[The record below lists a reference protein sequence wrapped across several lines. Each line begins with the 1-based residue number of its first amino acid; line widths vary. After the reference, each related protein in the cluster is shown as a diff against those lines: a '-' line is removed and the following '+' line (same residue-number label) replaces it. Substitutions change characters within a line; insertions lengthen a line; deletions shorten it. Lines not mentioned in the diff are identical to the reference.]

1 MGVAESEGPLAR
13 LRSAADRNEGTSKL
27 ADAVQ
32 DYVGAKAS
40 SVVTGAARKL
50 GSTVERLS
58 GEGVA
63 GAPVVGEVGRKLVQG
78 KGPAK
83 AVVTGG
89 AKGLKNKAR
98 KAFGKGGGGGRPSKS
113 VNIVEDIDVGVPV
126 RVAYNQWTRFPDFGS
141 FAEGVQS
148 VEKTGDTTSHWKGK
162 VFWSSRSWKA
172 AVTEQVQDHRIAWST
187 EAAKGTMKGAVT
199 FHPLGE
205 NLTRVLLVVEYYPKG
220 LFERTGN
227 LWRAQGRRLRLDL
240 KHYRRQVMMMALSE
254 AEEMQ
259 GWRGEVREG
268 EVVLSHEDALE
279 LEEAGL
285 SEEQW
290 EELAR
295 LDEDEAAELA
305 ELDPEE
311 RERLAELDPGPPH
324 GDDPD
329 DGPSDGDEPRDEES
343 EELEEDP
350 EETDEELLDEEPEDE
365 EPEDEEPVDEEPA
378 DEDSDEADEQ
388 DLDDDE
394 EYVDEDEPRA
404 DGRS

>member
-1 MGVAESEGPLAR
+1 MGVAESDGPLAR

-32 DYVGAKAS
+32 DYVSAKAS
-40 SVVTGAARKL
+40 SVVTGAARRL

-63 GAPVVGEVGRKLVQG
+63 GAPVVGGVGRELVRG
-78 KGPAK
+78 EGPVK
-83 AVVTGG
+83 AVVSGG
-89 AKGLKNKAR
+89 AKGLKNKAG
-98 KAFGKGGGGGRPSKS
+98 KAFGKGGGGGRPSKG
-113 VNIVEDIDVGVPV
+113 VTIVEDIDVGVPV

-172 AVTEQVQDHRIAWST
+172 AVTEQAQDHRIAWST
-187 EAAKGTMKGAVT
+187 EAAKGTMKGVVT

-205 NLTRVLLVVEYYPKG
+205 NLTRVLLVVEYHPKG

-240 KHYRRQVMMMALSE
+240 KRYRRQVMMMALSE

-290 EELAR
+290 DELAR

-324 GDDPD
+324 EDEPD
-329 DGPSDGDEPRDEES
+329 DGSSDEEGEES

-350 EETDEELLDEEPEDE
+350 EETDEELLDE

-404 DGRS
+404 DERS